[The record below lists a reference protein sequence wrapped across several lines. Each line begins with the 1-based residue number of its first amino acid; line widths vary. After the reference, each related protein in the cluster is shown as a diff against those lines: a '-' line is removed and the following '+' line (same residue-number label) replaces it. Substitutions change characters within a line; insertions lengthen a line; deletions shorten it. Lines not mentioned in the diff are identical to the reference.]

1 MNATHI
7 HTDCRSSEGVT
18 VALIE
23 GMIAMSRVLRQRG
36 ISTLAET
43 EALRDLQADE
53 SIVWLLSQR
62 DAQEPTP

>member
-62 DAQEPTP
+62 FAQEPTP